1 MIANLSKKLEIRF
14 WDFAIPMMS
23 NNLKLRKLVNEVYH
37 LLQDRELRQRTFFIF
52 SGSFAGFICG
62 CVIFMLVK

>member
-23 NNLKLRKLVNEVYH
+23 NNQKLRKLVNETYH
-37 LLQDRELRQRTFFIF
+37 LLQNPELRQRTFLIF
-52 SGSFAGFICG
+52 SGSLAGFICG
-62 CVIFMLVK
+62 CVLFVLVK

>member
-23 NNLKLRKLVNEVYH
+23 NNQKLRQLVNEVYH
-37 LLQDRELRQRTFFIF
+37 LFQDRELRQRTFFIF

>member
-23 NNLKLRKLVNEVYH
+23 NNQKLRKLVNEVYRVF
-37 LLQDRELRQRTFFIF
+37 QDHELRQRTFFIL
-52 SGSFAGFICG
+52 SGSFAGFLCG
-62 CVIFMLVK
+62 CVIFFFIK